1 MKKPT
6 SNDVAKL
13 AGVSQTAVS
22 LILNGNEKITFSQ
35 ETRDRVFEAAQQLG
49 YTVPVRKKREKNIT
63 QTLLVFTP
71 TLTNAYY
78 TELIQYVEEFAGP
91 LGYYVHV
98 CNTFRTSE
106 LERYYLETQTTA
118 NVVGIIYSFLP
129 SFPELVEQISQSI
142 PSVIIGEKQEKL
154 GLCSVGLNNIDAGAM
169 LAEHLYKLGHRRIA
183 FLSTPLDQF
192 TMARSQRLEGIR
204 RQMELYGIG
213 DNLEIIVADRREQ
226 DHYSQGDTP
235 YEYGVGRHLTAR
247 FLSKNCKATALI
259 GVNDMTALGIMAEL
273 TASGHRIPEDYSVCG
288 FDNIFASGITT
299 PGLTTIDHHLR
310 SRCHTAVDM
319 LINRMDNPR
328 TMQKID
334 NVYLVNKIEYTPW
347 LMVRQSTGPCKQ

>member
-49 YTVPVRKKREKNIT
+49 YTLPVRKKREKNIT

-106 LERYYLETQTTA
+106 L
-118 NVVGIIYSFLP
+118 
-129 SFPELVEQISQSI
+129 
-142 PSVIIGEKQEKL
+142 
-154 GLCSVGLNNIDAGAM
+154 
-169 LAEHLYKLGHRRIA
+169 
-183 FLSTPLDQF
+183 
-192 TMARSQRLEGIR
+192 
-204 RQMELYGIG
+204 
-213 DNLEIIVADRREQ
+213 
-226 DHYSQGDTP
+226 
-235 YEYGVGRHLTAR
+235 GR
-247 FLSKNCKATALI
+247 K
-259 GVNDMTALGIMAEL
+259 E
-273 TASGHRIPEDYSVCG
+273 
-288 FDNIFASGITT
+288 
-299 PGLTTIDHHLR
+299 
-310 SRCHTAVDM
+310 
-319 LINRMDNPR
+319 
-328 TMQKID
+328 
-334 NVYLVNKIEYTPW
+334 
-347 LMVRQSTGPCKQ
+347 